1 MIDYTILPMK
11 SSYDQKQTPKTRL
24 MTDTK
29 DIPTPEDINDQY
41 DQYKEDLLIR
51 EKRLKLLVRF
61 TPNDDLYDLV
71 MSLKDHTPDLTKNSP

>member
-1 MIDYTILPMK
+1 MK
-11 SSYDQKQTPKTRL
+11 SSYGQKQTPKTRL